1 MEEDVTAVGGEEV
14 RKCLFNIPLEVEAA
28 SPLEEEEEFHI
39 VPLSSGRLLIT
50 ATSSFIGCS
59 P

>member
-28 SPLEEEEEFHI
+28 SPLEEEEFHI
-39 VPLSSGRLLIT
+39 VPLSSGKLLIT
-50 ATSSFIGCS
+50 ATSSFISCS